1 MSSIFLAISLFL
13 YVGLQERLEA
23 ATALKK
29 QMWAEAQL
37 DKRRYKEEY
46 LNKSQYSS
54 FLVCKT
60 ESAQAIVGT
69 DGSQTPMELPYT
81 KESDGNLEFLSN
93 DQFSDAQGLNNIH
106 NMPTERNVLGQ
117 DFSTNPDSFVLQNHG
132 HGTEKPRFQLKSYI
146 GHKAEQLYVYRS
158 LPLGQDRRRNRYW
171 LFSTSASPNDPGSGR
186 IFFESRDGLWRLIDS
201 EEVLYSCSD
210 MKP

>member
-1 MSSIFLAISLFL
+1 M
-13 YVGLQERLEA
+13 QERLEA

-37 DKRRYKEEY
+37 DKRRYREEY
-46 LNKSQYSS
+46 MSKSQYSS

-60 ESAQAIVGT
+60 ESTQAIVGT
-69 DGSQTPMELPYT
+69 DGSQTPLQLPCPN
-81 KESDGNLEFLSN
+81 ESEGNLEFLSN
-93 DQFSDAQGLNNIH
+93 DKFPDIRSLNNIC
-106 NMPTERNVLGQ
+106 NMSNEKNVLGHE
-117 DFSTNPDSFVLQNHG
+117 FCTNSDSFPLQHYG
-132 HGTEKPRFQLKSYI
+132 HVAEKPRFQLKSYI

-201 EEVLYSCSD
+201 EEVLYSYLVMQLCYAC
-210 MKP
+210 